1 MKFTRSSLILTIIG
15 ISLSA
20 MVLFAAGFIV
30 GRVTTS
36 FSSTSFATE
45 TGVTSDTFKPYIQA
59 WNILNDN
66 YIDQPIDP
74 KTLVQGSI
82 RGMLDE
88 LGDPYTGYIDPESF
102 AQQNASLDGEYTG
115 IGAWVDTS
123 GEDLVI
129 ISPMPGSPAED
140 AGIKPGDVVVGV
152 DGEIMEGLDPSL
164 ILEKILGPENSVVN
178 LIIER
183 EGDEEFLQFELTRAV
198 ILLPSV
204 NAELIEENVAYIQV
218 VSFANN
224 TFDDFSTSLQEMLNQ
239 GATDLIIDLR
249 NNPGGLLDSAIDL
262 TSLFIKD
269 KVVLI
274 EEWGDGTKTKYSTT
288 KDMIAKDIPVYI
300 LVNQGTA
307 SASEITAGALQ
318 DYDRAILIGN
328 QTFGKGLI
336 QNWVPL
342 NGENGAVRVTT
353 ARWLTPEGRQIQGE
367 GLSPDYVVDYTLED
381 FDADFDPQLEK
392 ALELISYSN

>member
-1 MKFTRSSLILTIIG
+1 MKFNRSSLILTIIG
-15 ISLSA
+15 IC
-20 MVLFAAGFIV
+20 LFAMALLATGFIV

-36 FSSTSFATE
+36 FSSTSFAAE
-45 TGVTSDTFKPYIQA
+45 TGVTSDNFKPYIQA
-59 WNILNDN
+59 WNILNEN

-102 AQQNASLDGEYTG
+102 AQQNASLNGEYTG

-140 AGIKPGDVVVGV
+140 AGIEPGDIVVGV

>member
-183 EGDEEFLQFELTRAV
+183 EGSEEFLQFELTRAV

-204 NAELIEENVAYIQV
+204 NAELIEEDVAYIQV

-262 TSLFIKD
+262 TSLFIED
-269 KVVLI
+269 KVILI

-288 KDMIAKDIPVYI
+288 KDMVAKDIPVYI

-318 DYDRAILIGN
+318 DYDRAILI
-328 QTFGKGLI
+328 
-336 QNWVPL
+336 
-342 NGENGAVRVTT
+342 
-353 ARWLTPEGRQIQGE
+353 
-367 GLSPDYVVDYTLED
+367 
-381 FDADFDPQLEK
+381 
-392 ALELISYSN
+392 

>member
-20 MVLFAAGFIV
+20 VVLFAAGFIV

-164 ILEKILGPENSVVN
+164 ILEKILGPENSIVN

-183 EGDEEFLQFELTRAV
+183 EGSEEFLQFELTRAV

-204 NAELIEENVAYIQV
+204 NAELIEEDVAYIQV

-224 TFDDFSTSLQEMLNQ
+224 TFDEFSTSLQEMLNQ

-262 TSLFIKD
+262 TSLFIED
-269 KVVLI
+269 KVILI

-288 KDMIAKDIPVYI
+288 KDMVAKDIPVYI

>member
-20 MVLFAAGFIV
+20 VVLFAAGFIV

-164 ILEKILGPENSVVN
+164 ILEKILGPENSIVN

-183 EGDEEFLQFELTRAV
+183 EGSEEFLQFELTRAV

-204 NAELIEENVAYIQV
+204 NAELIEEDVAYIQV

-262 TSLFIKD
+262 TSLFIED
-269 KVVLI
+269 KVILI

-288 KDMIAKDIPVYI
+288 KDMVAKDIPVYI

>member
-140 AGIKPGDVVVGV
+140 AGIKPGDIVVGV
-152 DGEIMEGLDPSL
+152 DGEIMEGLDPSH

-183 EGDEEFLQFELTRAV
+183 EGSEEFLQFELTRAV

-204 NAELIEENVAYIQV
+204 NAELIEEDVAYIQV

-274 EEWGDGTKTKYSTT
+274 EEWGDGTKTKFSTT

>member
-1 MKFTRSSLILTIIG
+1 MI
-15 ISLSA
+15 
-20 MVLFAAGFIV
+20 
-30 GRVTTS
+30 
-36 FSSTSFATE
+36 
-45 TGVTSDTFKPYIQA
+45 
-59 WNILNDN
+59 
-66 YIDQPIDP
+66 
-74 KTLVQGSI
+74 
-82 RGMLDE
+82 
-88 LGDPYTGYIDPESF
+88 
-102 AQQNASLDGEYTG
+102 
-115 IGAWVDTS
+115 
-123 GEDLVI
+123 
-129 ISPMPGSPAED
+129 
-140 AGIKPGDVVVGV
+140 
-152 DGEIMEGLDPSL
+152 
-164 ILEKILGPENSVVN
+164 
-178 LIIER
+178 
-183 EGDEEFLQFELTRAV
+183 
-198 ILLPSV
+198 
-204 NAELIEENVAYIQV
+204 
-218 VSFANN
+218 
-224 TFDDFSTSLQEMLNQ
+224 STSLQEMLNQ

-262 TSLFIKD
+262 TSLFIED
-269 KVVLI
+269 KVILI

-288 KDMIAKDIPVYI
+288 KDMVAKDIPVYI

-367 GLSPDYVVDYTLED
+367 GLSPDYIVDYTLED

>member
-164 ILEKILGPENSVVN
+164 ILEKILGPENSIVN

-183 EGDEEFLQFELTRAV
+183 EGSEEFLQFELTRAV

-204 NAELIEENVAYIQV
+204 NAELIEEDVAYIQV

-274 EEWGDGTKTKYSTT
+274 EEWGDGTKTKFSTT